1 MLKKIFVLFILALA
15 FSVKANAQED
25 TLYVSHLY
33 TTHILFST
41 DLSYVDISNLKIITG
56 KIVETNKNMIA
67 IRAREPF
74 PTTAS
79 MFVYESN
86 GMPHSYILKYD
97 EYPKTKFID
106 ESNSG
111 IKEAAPVAA
120 DVVTPVTGSQ
130 QTGKRQE
137 LTRNVKAGTARK
149 ADAPKL
155 SDVIDLP
162 RQLYHLN
169 GRDQKITFSC
179 ENIYSYSD
187 ITYVVL
193 SLENKSGVSFEA
205 NDVTFVVESRKKGK
219 RTIEFKSNLQP
230 KSRYGNLTTA
240 PGEYG
245 KMVYSFDKLSLSSD
259 RVLKAYLYEQNGQ
272 RNIEITIMAQ
282 DVNQAS
288 APRVKKIGL

>member
-1 MLKKIFVLFILALA
+1 MRKKLFMLILLAAIFT
-15 FSVKANAQED
+15 VKANAQED
-25 TLYVSHLY
+25 TLRVSHLY

-41 DLSYVDISNLKIITG
+41 DLSYVDISNLKIVTG

-74 PTTAS
+74 TTTAS

-86 GMPHSYILKYD
+86 GKAHSYILKYD
-97 EYPKTKFID
+97 EYPKTKFVD

-111 IKEAAPVAA
+111 PEASAPAATAPVAA
-120 DVVTPVTGSQ
+120 AATVPSQ
-130 QTGKRQE
+130 TKRQD

-155 SDVIDLP
+155 SEVIELP

-179 ENIYSYSD
+179 ENIFSYSD

-245 KMVYSFDKLSLSSD
+245 KIVYSFDKLSLSSD

-282 DVNQAS
+282 DINQAS
-288 APRVKKIGL
+288 TPKSK

>member
-1 MLKKIFVLFILALA
+1 MRKKLFMILMLVTALA
-15 FSVKANAQED
+15 AKASAQED

-41 DLSYVDISNLKIITG
+41 DLSYVDISNLRIITG

-74 PTTAS
+74 TTTAS
-79 MFVYESN
+79 MFVYETN
-86 GMPHSYILKYD
+86 GKPHSYILKYQ
-97 EYPKTKFID
+97 EFPKTKFVD
-106 ESNSG
+106 ESNITVEG
-111 IKEAAPVAA
+111 NTPPAPVPVVAA
-120 DVVTPVTGSQ
+120 AGAAQ
-130 QTGKRQE
+130 GKRQE

-155 SDVIDLP
+155 NEVIDLP
-162 RQLYHLN
+162 RQLFHLN
-169 GRDQKITFSC
+169 GRDQKVTFSC
-179 ENIYSYSD
+179 ENIFSYSD

-205 NDVTFVVESRKKGK
+205 NEVTFVVESRKKGK

-230 KSRYGNLTTA
+230 KNRYGNLTTA

-288 APRVKKIGL
+288 VPKAK